1 MKTEI
6 ESIRIGNMKTEIESI
21 RVFNTLHV
29 FVGTGNDIDKAKQK
43 VVDKG
48 HAAGH
53 PVTRKGV
60 KTHHHFE
67 AIVDLSKPER
77 DQYTFDK
84 SGNRVKGNLVEYT
97 NQEDGSVTKRII
109 RTTYRNYLQEL

>member
-21 RVFNTLHV
+21 KIGNTLHV
-29 FVGTGNDIDKAKQK
+29 FVGTGNEIDKAKQEA
-43 VVDKG
+43 VDKG

-53 PVTRKGV
+53 SVTRKGV

-67 AIVDLSKPER
+67 ASVDLSKPGS

>member
-1 MKTEI
+1 MKTKIETIEI
-6 ESIRIGNMKTEIESI
+6 YD
-21 RVFNTLHV
+21 TLHI
-29 FVGTGNDIDKAKQK
+29 FVGIGDEGEDIKQK

-53 PVTRKGV
+53 TVIRKGV

-67 AIVDLSKPER
+67 EIVDLSKSGS
-77 DQYTFDK
+77 DVYTFDK

-109 RTTYRNYLQEL
+109 KTTYRSFE